1 MAVCSLGWRGG
12 CWNREDGLTRR
23 CSLSVC
29 DRKDGG
35 VVGVDG
41 KEEREM
47 GGQRERHIVKYESQ
61 LQPLDE
67 ISYSCSYLFILS
79 SSSY

>member
-1 MAVCSLGWRGG
+1 M
-12 CWNREDGLTRR
+12 
-23 CSLSVC
+23 
-29 DRKDGG
+29 
-35 VVGVDG
+35 GVDG
-41 KEEREM
+41 KEEGEV

-67 ISYSCSYLFILS
+67 FSYSCSYLFILS